1 MSEKLITLLNGDLS
15 NHTKLQIIDYLKL
28 SDQKLND
35 AIHLFTEV
43 TGKQQ
48 IVLSWALSDYGM
60 MYPQKLTSHLYL
72 FIDFLKD
79 QSLNASI
86 KRNLVRI
93 FQYVELSEDIE
104 GTLFDLC
111 FMFLNDVKEPIA
123 VRVFSMTVCSRI
135 AMKYP
140 ELAPELRISIEE
152 HYDHGSAGFKNR
164 ATKILKKLDN

>member
-1 MSEKLITLLNGDLS
+1 MSDKLITLLNGDLS
-15 NHTKLQIIDYLKL
+15 NHSKLQIIDYLKL
-28 SDQKLND
+28 SDHRLDEAMN
-35 AIHLFTEV
+35 LFTEV
-43 TGKQQ
+43 KAKQQ
-48 IVLSWALSDYGM
+48 IVLSWALSDYSM
-60 MYPQKLTSHLYL
+60 MYPQKLNSHLNL
-72 FIDFLKD
+72 FIYFLKD
-79 QSLNASI
+79 QSLNTSI

-93 FQYVELSEDIE
+93 FQYVELTEDLE

-111 FMFLNDVKEPIA
+111 MKFLNDLKEPIA

-164 ATKILKKLDN
+164 ATKILWKLNK